1 MRSGGR
7 WHDHRCPTE
16 DLHPLI
22 MECSQA
28 AFRMT
33 NGEKGDRKTNIVTS
47 VLNTYRSKDSVDQ
60 QSGQQAHIGRI
71 QLTQFH

>member
-1 MRSGGR
+1 
-7 WHDHRCPTE
+7 
-16 DLHPLI
+16 
-22 MECSQA
+22 
-28 AFRMT
+28 MT

-71 QLTQFH
+71 QLT